1 MTAAPG
7 SPPSDPATAP
17 PSESPSGSASASLPG
32 LHARVLDQIGTAIC
46 SGEMSP
52 GDLLYID
59 DLADRYAVSRSVV
72 REALRVLAAMG
83 MVQSRRR
90 VGTQIRPASRWNVY
104 DPHVIRWRLASK
116 QRNAQLRSM
125 TELRTAVEPQAARLA
140 AERTSAEAASD
151 LVSTAAKMWAAGK
164 EGNDDEFLRLDIE
177 FHRQVLAGSGNDM
190 FMKLHELVAE
200 VLAGRHHY
208 GLMPRYP
215 QDGALRL
222 HADVA
227 QAIQRGDGAR
237 AEEAMVRI
245 MQQALDE
252 MRSMWDGDADGTTA

>member
-1 MTAAPG
+1 
-7 SPPSDPATAP
+7 
-17 PSESPSGSASASLPG
+17 
-32 LHARVLDQIGTAIC
+32 
-46 SGEMSP
+46 
-52 GDLLYID
+52 
-59 DLADRYAVSRSVV
+59 
-72 REALRVLAAMG
+72 
-83 MVQSRRR
+83 
-90 VGTQIRPASRWNVY
+90 
-104 DPHVIRWRLASK
+104 
-116 QRNAQLRSM
+116 
-125 TELRTAVEPQAARLA
+125 
-140 AERTSAEAASD
+140 
-151 LVSTAAKMWAAGK
+151 
-164 EGNDDEFLRLDIE
+164 
-177 FHRQVLAGSGNDM
+177 VLAGSGNDM
-190 FMKLHELVAE
+190 FMKLHEMVAE